1 LATTARA
8 FPNVRPTFL
17 HIEDPVAHTVAIR
30 AKAADVTVLPS
41 ISSSQ
46 DPFFALAR
54 DAALFNSGRAMLVV
68 PNETRGFNASTV
80 VIAWKDT
87 VEAVRALAAS
97 APFLAAAKRVKLISI
112 AELEDE
118 NETPTMMTDYLTQGG
133 VNVELVSLARHG
145 RDVAEVLIEAAVGE
159 DTLLVMGAYGHW
171 RWREQ
176 VLGGTTQYVLHHT
189 KVPVL
194 MSH

>member
-1 LATTARA
+1 
-8 FPNVRPTFL
+8 
-17 HIEDPVAHTVAIR
+17 
-30 AKAADVTVLPS
+30 
-41 ISSSQ
+41 
-46 DPFFALAR
+46 
-54 DAALFNSGRAMLVV
+54 
-68 PNETRGFNASTV
+68 
-80 VIAWKDT
+80 
-87 VEAVRALAAS
+87 
-97 APFLAAAKRVKLISI
+97 
-112 AELEDE
+112 
-118 NETPTMMTDYLTQGG
+118 MMTDYLTQGG